1 MLIFIGLLFILI
13 GIAIVISAIFAIL
26 KVRRQLAGS
35 AKATGKVV
43 DFGKIQGKS
52 GYLYCPQ
59 VVFQIPNG
67 QTFKFQ
73 SEVGSQPPA
82 FNVGQQ
88 VEVVYQTANPNQAE
102 IDSMMSLWF
111 QPGCMLLM
119 GLLFLVLG
127 FVLSGFGILIQ
138 IKSQQ

>member
-13 GIAIVISAIFAIL
+13 GFAVVISGIFAML

-43 DFGKIQGKS
+43 GFGRIQGQR

-59 VVFQIPNG
+59 VEFQIPNS
-67 QTFKFQ
+67 QTIKFQ

-82 FNVGQQ
+82 YNVGQQ
-88 VEVVYQTANPNQAE
+88 VQVVYQIANPNKAE
-102 IDSMMSLWF
+102 IDSVMALWF
-111 QPGCMLLM
+111 APGCMSLMGLGFLLM
-119 GLLFLVLG
+119 GIVLF
-127 FVLSGFGILIQ
+127 GFGVLIQ
-138 IKSQQ
+138 VKS